1 MVIGATSWWQANLVS
16 TLPVGSALPDGSRIT
31 CKAGG
36 TAWIVAPSTTQVS
49 SNWGNVTCC
58 GCISNPGGILCSI
71 TTTNWVTLHNCLIT
85 RGFNPSDWFVP
96 NISQLQTAGYACR
109 FFWDSVSIA
118 TGYWSSTEDTATNGC
133 AVSFPNGNTFSF
145 VKATSCTVRAFRCVT
160 Y

>member
-96 NISQLQTAGYACR
+96 NLSQLQTAGYACR
-109 FFWDSVSIA
+109 FFWDSVCCAI
-118 TGYWSSTEDTATNGC
+118 YWSSTEDTATG
-133 AVSFPNGNTFSF
+133 G
-145 VKATSCTVRAFRCVT
+145 CTVLFGSGTTGTRNKANSYCVRPFRCVT